1 MKNEAMMMAIERAR
15 ETMNKNFGGPFGAA
29 IVDANG
35 EIVVVSS
42 NSVLRD
48 NDPTAHAEV
57 NAIREACKKLGT
69 YDLSG
74 YVLYA
79 TGHPCLLLFG
89 RTSRRFILDALRKML
104 KRSASGMTSFIGSL
118 MMVAPIRVLW
128 KSFLMNAKH
137 VWNFSRNIRKRKR
150 RFINPN
156 KHRKKIGKMNGEKI
170 RF

>member
-57 NAIREACKKLGT
+57 NAIREVCKKLGT

-79 TGHPCLLLFG
+79 TGHPCPMCMSAIIWANIKKVYFG
-89 RTSRRFILDALRKML
+89 CTPEDAEKIGFRDDFIY
-104 KRSASGMTSFIGSL
+104 
-118 MMVAPIRVLW
+118 
-128 KSFLMNAKH
+128 
-137 VWNFSRNIRKRKR
+137 
-150 RFINPN
+150 RFINDGCTDKGVMEIIPHEREACLELF
-156 KHRKKIGKMNGEKI
+156 KEYSEKEKTI
-170 RF
+170 Y

>member
-79 TGHPCLLLFG
+79 TGHPCPMCMSAIIWANIKKVYFG
-89 RTSRRFILDALRKML
+89 CTPEDAEKFGFRDDFIY
-104 KRSASGMTSFIGSL
+104 
-118 MMVAPIRVLW
+118 
-128 KSFLMNAKH
+128 
-137 VWNFSRNIRKRKR
+137 
-150 RFINPN
+150 RFINDGCTDKGVMEIIPHEREACLELF
-156 KHRKKIGKMNGEKI
+156 KEYSEKEKTI
-170 RF
+170 Y

>member
-15 ETMNKNFGGPFGAA
+15 DTMNKNFGGPFGAA

-35 EIVVVSS
+35 EIVAVSS

-79 TGHPCLLLFG
+79 TGHPCPMCMSAIIWANIKKIYFG
-89 RTSRRFILDALRKML
+89 CTPEDAEKIGFRDDFIY
-104 KRSASGMTSFIGSL
+104 
-118 MMVAPIRVLW
+118 
-128 KSFLMNAKH
+128 
-137 VWNFSRNIRKRKR
+137 
-150 RFINPN
+150 RFINDGCTDKGVMEIIPHEREACLELF
-156 KHRKKIGKMNGEKI
+156 KEYSEKEKTI
-170 RF
+170 Y

>member
-15 ETMNKNFGGPFGAA
+15 DTMNKNFGGPFGAA

-35 EIVVVSS
+35 EIVAVSS

-79 TGHPCLLLFG
+79 TGHPCPMCMSAIIWANIKKVYFG
-89 RTSRRFILDALRKML
+89 CTPEDAEKIGFRDDFIY
-104 KRSASGMTSFIGSL
+104 
-118 MMVAPIRVLW
+118 
-128 KSFLMNAKH
+128 
-137 VWNFSRNIRKRKR
+137 
-150 RFINPN
+150 RFINDGCTDKGVIEIIPHEREACLELF
-156 KHRKKIGKMNGEKI
+156 KEYSEKEKTI
-170 RF
+170 Y

>member
-79 TGHPCLLLFG
+79 TGHPCPMCMSAIIWANIKKVYFG
-89 RTSRRFILDALRKML
+89 CTPEDAEKIGFRDDFIY
-104 KRSASGMTSFIGSL
+104 
-118 MMVAPIRVLW
+118 
-128 KSFLMNAKH
+128 
-137 VWNFSRNIRKRKR
+137 
-150 RFINPN
+150 RFINDGCTDKGFMEIIPHEREACLELF
-156 KHRKKIGKMNGEKI
+156 KEYSEKEKTI
-170 RF
+170 Y

>member
-15 ETMNKNFGGPFGAA
+15 ETMNKNFGGPCGAA

-79 TGHPCLLLFG
+79 TGHPCPMCMSAIIWANIKKVYFG
-89 RTSRRFILDALRKML
+89 CTPEDAEKIGFRDDFIY
-104 KRSASGMTSFIGSL
+104 
-118 MMVAPIRVLW
+118 
-128 KSFLMNAKH
+128 
-137 VWNFSRNIRKRKR
+137 
-150 RFINPN
+150 RFINDGCTDKGVMEIIPHEREACLELF
-156 KHRKKIGKMNGEKI
+156 KDYSEKEKTI
-170 RF
+170 Y

>member
-79 TGHPCLLLFG
+79 TGHPCPMCMSAIIWANIKKVYFG
-89 RTSRRFILDALRKML
+89 CTPEDAEKIGFRDDFIY
-104 KRSASGMTSFIGSL
+104 
-118 MMVAPIRVLW
+118 
-128 KSFLMNAKH
+128 
-137 VWNFSRNIRKRKR
+137 
-150 RFINPN
+150 RFINDGCTDKGVMEIIPHEREACLELF
-156 KHRKKIGKMNGEKI
+156 KDYSEKEKTI
-170 RF
+170 Y

>member
-1 MKNEAMMMAIERAR
+1 MKDEAMMMAIERAR

-35 EIVVVSS
+35 EIVVISS

-79 TGHPCLLLFG
+79 TGHPCPMCMSAIIWANIKKVYFG
-89 RTSRRFILDALRKML
+89 CTPEDAEKIGFRDDFIY
-104 KRSASGMTSFIGSL
+104 
-118 MMVAPIRVLW
+118 
-128 KSFLMNAKH
+128 
-137 VWNFSRNIRKRKR
+137 
-150 RFINPN
+150 RFINDGCTDKGVMEIIPHEREACLELF
-156 KHRKKIGKMNGEKI
+156 KEYSEKEKTI
-170 RF
+170 Y

>member
-35 EIVVVSS
+35 KIVVVSS

-79 TGHPCLLLFG
+79 TGHPCPMCMSSIIWANIKKVYFG
-89 RTSRRFILDALRKML
+89 CTPEDAEKIGFRDDFIY
-104 KRSASGMTSFIGSL
+104 
-118 MMVAPIRVLW
+118 
-128 KSFLMNAKH
+128 
-137 VWNFSRNIRKRKR
+137 
-150 RFINPN
+150 RFINDGCTDKGVMEIIPHEREACLELF
-156 KHRKKIGKMNGEKI
+156 KEYSEKEKTI
-170 RF
+170 Y

>member
-79 TGHPCLLLFG
+79 TGHPCPMCMSAIIWANIKKVYFG
-89 RTSRRFILDALRKML
+89 CTPEDAEKIGFRDDFIY
-104 KRSASGMTSFIGSL
+104 
-118 MMVAPIRVLW
+118 
-128 KSFLMNAKH
+128 
-137 VWNFSRNIRKRKR
+137 
-150 RFINPN
+150 RFINDCCTDKGVMEIIPHEREACLELF
-156 KHRKKIGKMNGEKI
+156 KEYSEKEKTI
-170 RF
+170 Y

>member
-79 TGHPCLLLFG
+79 TGHPCPMCMSAIICANIKKAYFG
-89 RTSRRFILDALRKML
+89 CTPEDAEKIGFRDDFIY
-104 KRSASGMTSFIGSL
+104 
-118 MMVAPIRVLW
+118 
-128 KSFLMNAKH
+128 
-137 VWNFSRNIRKRKR
+137 
-150 RFINPN
+150 RFINDGCTDKGVMEIIPHEREACLELF
-156 KHRKKIGKMNGEKI
+156 KEYSEKEKTI
-170 RF
+170 Y

>member
-79 TGHPCLLLFG
+79 TGHPCPMCMSAIIWANIKKVYFG
-89 RTSRRFILDALRKML
+89 CTPEDAEKIGFRDDFIY
-104 KRSASGMTSFIGSL
+104 
-118 MMVAPIRVLW
+118 
-128 KSFLMNAKH
+128 
-137 VWNFSRNIRKRKR
+137 
-150 RFINPN
+150 RFINDGCTDKGVMEIIPHEREACLELF
-156 KHRKKIGKMNGEKI
+156 KEYSEKEKTI
-170 RF
+170 Y

>member
-29 IVDANG
+29 IADANG

-79 TGHPCLLLFG
+79 TGHPCPMCMSAIIWANIKKVYFG
-89 RTSRRFILDALRKML
+89 CTPEDAEKIGFRDDFIY
-104 KRSASGMTSFIGSL
+104 
-118 MMVAPIRVLW
+118 
-128 KSFLMNAKH
+128 
-137 VWNFSRNIRKRKR
+137 
-150 RFINPN
+150 RFINDGCTDKGVMEIIP
-156 KHRKKIGKMNGEKI
+156 HEREACLELFEEYSEKEKTI
-170 RF
+170 Y

>member
-15 ETMNKNFGGPFGAA
+15 DTMNKNFGGPFGAA

-35 EIVVVSS
+35 EIVAVSS

-79 TGHPCLLLFG
+79 TGHPCPMCMSAIIWANIKKVYFG
-89 RTSRRFILDALRKML
+89 CTPEDAEKIGFRDDFIY
-104 KRSASGMTSFIGSL
+104 
-118 MMVAPIRVLW
+118 
-128 KSFLMNAKH
+128 
-137 VWNFSRNIRKRKR
+137 
-150 RFINPN
+150 RFINDGCTDKGVMEIIPHEREACLELF
-156 KHRKKIGKMNGEKI
+156 KEYSEKEKTI
-170 RF
+170 Y

>member
-1 MKNEAMMMAIERAR
+1 MKNEAMMMAIARAR
-15 ETMNKNFGGPFGAA
+15 ETMNKNFVGPFGAA

-79 TGHPCLLLFG
+79 TGHPCPMCMSAIIWANIKKVYFG
-89 RTSRRFILDALRKML
+89 CTPEDAEKIGFRDDFIY
-104 KRSASGMTSFIGSL
+104 
-118 MMVAPIRVLW
+118 
-128 KSFLMNAKH
+128 
-137 VWNFSRNIRKRKR
+137 
-150 RFINPN
+150 RFINDGCTDKGVMEIIPHEREACLELF
-156 KHRKKIGKMNGEKI
+156 KEYSEKEKTI
-170 RF
+170 Y

>member
-15 ETMNKNFGGPFGAA
+15 ETMNKNFGGPFGAS

-79 TGHPCLLLFG
+79 TGHPCPMCMSAIIWANIKKVYFG
-89 RTSRRFILDALRKML
+89 CTPEDAEKIGFRDDFIY
-104 KRSASGMTSFIGSL
+104 
-118 MMVAPIRVLW
+118 
-128 KSFLMNAKH
+128 
-137 VWNFSRNIRKRKR
+137 
-150 RFINPN
+150 RFINDGCTDKGVMEIIPHEREACLELF
-156 KHRKKIGKMNGEKI
+156 KEYSEKEKTI
-170 RF
+170 Y

>member
-79 TGHPCLLLFG
+79 TGHPCPMCMSAIIWANIKKVYFG
-89 RTSRRFILDALRKML
+89 CTPEDAEKIGFRDDFIY
-104 KRSASGMTSFIGSL
+104 
-118 MMVAPIRVLW
+118 
-128 KSFLMNAKH
+128 
-137 VWNFSRNIRKRKR
+137 
-150 RFINPN
+150 RFINDGCTDKGVMEIIPHEREACLELFN
-156 KHRKKIGKMNGEKI
+156 EYSEKEKTI
-170 RF
+170 Y

>member
-79 TGHPCLLLFG
+79 TGHPCPMCMSAIIWAYIKKVYFG
-89 RTSRRFILDALRKML
+89 CTPEDAEKIGFRDDFIY
-104 KRSASGMTSFIGSL
+104 
-118 MMVAPIRVLW
+118 
-128 KSFLMNAKH
+128 
-137 VWNFSRNIRKRKR
+137 
-150 RFINPN
+150 RFINDGCTDKGVMEIIPHEREACLELF
-156 KHRKKIGKMNGEKI
+156 KEYSEKEKTI
-170 RF
+170 Y

>member
-1 MKNEAMMMAIERAR
+1 MKNEAMMMAIERAC

-79 TGHPCLLLFG
+79 TGHPCPMCMSAIIWANIKKVYFG
-89 RTSRRFILDALRKML
+89 CTPEDAEKIGFRDDFIY
-104 KRSASGMTSFIGSL
+104 
-118 MMVAPIRVLW
+118 
-128 KSFLMNAKH
+128 
-137 VWNFSRNIRKRKR
+137 
-150 RFINPN
+150 RFINDGCTDKGVMEIIPHEREACLELF
-156 KHRKKIGKMNGEKI
+156 KEYSEKEKTI
-170 RF
+170 Y

>member
-42 NSVLRD
+42 NFVLRD

-79 TGHPCLLLFG
+79 TGHPCPMCMSAIIWANIKKVYFG
-89 RTSRRFILDALRKML
+89 CTPEDAEKIGFRDDFIY
-104 KRSASGMTSFIGSL
+104 
-118 MMVAPIRVLW
+118 
-128 KSFLMNAKH
+128 
-137 VWNFSRNIRKRKR
+137 
-150 RFINPN
+150 RFINDGCTDKGVMEIIPHEREACLELF
-156 KHRKKIGKMNGEKI
+156 KEYSEKEKTI
-170 RF
+170 Y

>member
-69 YDLSG
+69 YDLTG

-79 TGHPCLLLFG
+79 TGHPCPMCMSAIIWANIKKVYFG
-89 RTSRRFILDALRKML
+89 CTPEDAEKIGFRDDFIY
-104 KRSASGMTSFIGSL
+104 
-118 MMVAPIRVLW
+118 
-128 KSFLMNAKH
+128 
-137 VWNFSRNIRKRKR
+137 
-150 RFINPN
+150 RFINDGCTDKGVMEIIPHEREACLELF
-156 KHRKKIGKMNGEKI
+156 KEYSEKEKTI
-170 RF
+170 Y

>member
-35 EIVVVSS
+35 EIVLVSS

-79 TGHPCLLLFG
+79 TGHPCPMCMSAIIWANIKKVYFG
-89 RTSRRFILDALRKML
+89 CTPEDAEKIGFRDDFIY
-104 KRSASGMTSFIGSL
+104 
-118 MMVAPIRVLW
+118 
-128 KSFLMNAKH
+128 
-137 VWNFSRNIRKRKR
+137 
-150 RFINPN
+150 RFINDGCTDKGVMEIIPHEREACLELF
-156 KHRKKIGKMNGEKI
+156 KEYSEKEKTI
-170 RF
+170 Y

>member
-79 TGHPCLLLFG
+79 TGHPCPMCMSAIIWANIKKVYFG
-89 RTSRRFILDALRKML
+89 CTPEDAEKIGFRDDFIY
-104 KRSASGMTSFIGSL
+104 
-118 MMVAPIRVLW
+118 
-128 KSFLMNAKH
+128 
-137 VWNFSRNIRKRKR
+137 
-150 RFINPN
+150 RFINDGCTDKGVIEIIPHEREACLELF
-156 KHRKKIGKMNGEKI
+156 KEYSAKEKTI
-170 RF
+170 Y

>member
-79 TGHPCLLLFG
+79 TGHPCPMCMSAIIWANIKKVYFG
-89 RTSRRFILDALRKML
+89 CTPEDAEKIGFRDDFIY
-104 KRSASGMTSFIGSL
+104 
-118 MMVAPIRVLW
+118 
-128 KSFLMNAKH
+128 
-137 VWNFSRNIRKRKR
+137 
-150 RFINPN
+150 RFINDGCTDKGVMEIIP
-156 KHRKKIGKMNGEKI
+156 HEREACLELFDEYSEKEKTI
-170 RF
+170 Y

>member
-1 MKNEAMMMAIERAR
+1 MKNEAMMMAIEKAR

-79 TGHPCLLLFG
+79 TGHPCPMCMSAIIWANIKKVYFG
-89 RTSRRFILDALRKML
+89 CTPEDAEKIGFRDDFIY
-104 KRSASGMTSFIGSL
+104 
-118 MMVAPIRVLW
+118 
-128 KSFLMNAKH
+128 
-137 VWNFSRNIRKRKR
+137 
-150 RFINPN
+150 RFINDGCTDKGVMEIIPHEREACLELF
-156 KHRKKIGKMNGEKI
+156 KEYSEKEKTI
-170 RF
+170 Y

>member
-35 EIVVVSS
+35 KIVVVSS

-79 TGHPCLLLFG
+79 TGHPCPMCMSAIIWANIKKVYFG
-89 RTSRRFILDALRKML
+89 CTPEDAEKIGFRDDFIY
-104 KRSASGMTSFIGSL
+104 
-118 MMVAPIRVLW
+118 
-128 KSFLMNAKH
+128 
-137 VWNFSRNIRKRKR
+137 
-150 RFINPN
+150 RFINDGCTDKGVMEIIPHEREACLELF
-156 KHRKKIGKMNGEKI
+156 KEYSEKEKTI
-170 RF
+170 Y

>member
-1 MKNEAMMMAIERAR
+1 MLDHNHVMREAASTADK
-15 ETMNKNFGGPFGAA
+15 TMRKGIGGPFGAA

-79 TGHPCLLLFG
+79 TGHPCPMCMSAIIWANIKKVYFG
-89 RTSRRFILDALRKML
+89 CTPEDAEKIGFRDDFIY
-104 KRSASGMTSFIGSL
+104 
-118 MMVAPIRVLW
+118 
-128 KSFLMNAKH
+128 
-137 VWNFSRNIRKRKR
+137 
-150 RFINPN
+150 RFINDGCTDKGVMEIIPHEREACLELF
-156 KHRKKIGKMNGEKI
+156 KEYSEKEKTI
-170 RF
+170 Y

>member
-79 TGHPCLLLFG
+79 TGHPCPMCMSAIIWANIKKVYFG
-89 RTSRRFILDALRKML
+89 CTPEDAEKIGFRDDFIY
-104 KRSASGMTSFIGSL
+104 
-118 MMVAPIRVLW
+118 
-128 KSFLMNAKH
+128 
-137 VWNFSRNIRKRKR
+137 
-150 RFINPN
+150 RFINDGCTDKGVMEIIPHEREACLELF
-156 KHRKKIGKMNGEKI
+156 KEYSQKEKTI
-170 RF
+170 Y

>member
-1 MKNEAMMMAIERAR
+1 MKNDAMMLAIERAR

-79 TGHPCLLLFG
+79 TGHPCPMCMSAIIWANIKKVYFG
-89 RTSRRFILDALRKML
+89 CTPEDAEKIGFRDDFIY
-104 KRSASGMTSFIGSL
+104 
-118 MMVAPIRVLW
+118 
-128 KSFLMNAKH
+128 
-137 VWNFSRNIRKRKR
+137 
-150 RFINPN
+150 RFINDGCSDKGVMEIIPHEREACLELF
-156 KHRKKIGKMNGEKI
+156 KEYSEKEKTI
-170 RF
+170 Y

>member
-79 TGHPCLLLFG
+79 TGHPCPMCMSAIIWANIKKVYFG
-89 RTSRRFILDALRKML
+89 CTPEDAEKIGFRDDFIY
-104 KRSASGMTSFIGSL
+104 
-118 MMVAPIRVLW
+118 
-128 KSFLMNAKH
+128 
-137 VWNFSRNIRKRKR
+137 
-150 RFINPN
+150 RFINDGCTDKGVMEIIPHEREACLELY
-156 KHRKKIGKMNGEKI
+156 KEYSEKEKTI
-170 RF
+170 Y